1 MLIKIL
7 IIEWLTFAEIILTHR
22 NVLNVH
28 FSSNIYLSS
37 ENIKFEIQILRN
49 INKHTTFGIILKSV
63 ITRHAENVYQIW
75 FCLLSELTILT
86 SFFFCIFET
95 LWNIWCNYY
104 YAWIFPV
111 EKYDMSKRKQLQ
123 CIVAFSSKN
132 KKPYTAIQSF

>member
-1 MLIKIL
+1 MKCLLKF
-7 IIEWLTFAEIILTHR
+7 IEWLTFAEIILTHL

-86 SFFFCIFET
+86 SFFFYIWDSLEYLMQLLLCLDISSWKIWYVKKKTASMYCSIF
-95 LWNIWCNYY
+95 
-104 YAWIFPV
+104 F
-111 EKYDMSKRKQLQ
+111 
-123 CIVAFSSKN
+123 
-132 KKPYTAIQSF
+132 